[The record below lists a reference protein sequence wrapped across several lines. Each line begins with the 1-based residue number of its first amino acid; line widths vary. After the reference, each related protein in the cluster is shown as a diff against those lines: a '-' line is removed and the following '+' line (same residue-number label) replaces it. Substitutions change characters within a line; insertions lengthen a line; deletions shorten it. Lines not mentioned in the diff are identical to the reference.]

1 MKFKRVQKNMNWS
14 EEDKARHKAIRERF
28 KNKPS
33 REELIAS
40 GEISGEFIPLG
51 DYLNIRLAVAALKKA
66 REAAGLSLAEVEERC
81 GIGKG
86 ALSRIES
93 GQHMNPTVSTLCR
106 YAHALGMQWVWR
118 LEPEDVPEPAA
129 KEEA

>member
-1 MKFKRVQKNMNWS
+1 MKFKHVQKNMNWS

-28 KNKPS
+28 KDKPS
-33 REELIAS
+33 LEQLVAS
-40 GEISGEFIPLG
+40 GEFNEPMPLG

-66 REAAGLSLAEVEERC
+66 RLAAGLSLAEVEERC

-118 LEPEDVPEPAA
+118 LEPEDVPEPAT
-129 KEEA
+129 KDEAT